1 MSNYK
6 NIYLSDILTN
16 VKKNLN
22 ILEIKILI
30 IYVMCKCKGFIH
42 ISYIGNQRVLYGFC
56 VLKFTLRRINH
67 KSLFIGKKNS
77 YHTISLILLL
87 SSTNTIE
94 THI

>member
-42 ISYIGNQRVLYGFC
+42 ISYIGNQRGFIWVLCFKIYF
-56 VLKFTLRRINH
+56 
-67 KSLFIGKKNS
+67 KKNQS
-77 YHTISLILLL
+77 
-87 SSTNTIE
+87 
-94 THI
+94 